1 MSPID
6 ESPSF
11 ESDAPAGSE
20 RKRKS
25 QLPEPDQQAA
35 AKLVS
40 ITVDAATGRVVGIEG
55 VDARGER
62 HEISN
67 DERSRLIEQAP
78 TATLRDIVEQ
88 AFEAGISCVLGQQAA
103 ERETPESE
111 ADADLS
117 RVLLQSL
124 IRQSVA
130 KRLIQFDVL
139 SPAIVGTLIE
149 RASYRDPKSESGADH

>member
-11 ESDAPAGSE
+11 EPDPAAE

-25 QLPEPDQQAA
+25 PSPESDQPAA
-35 AKLVS
+35 ARLVS
-40 ITVDAATGRVVGIEG
+40 ITVDAGTGRVVGIQS
-55 VDARGER
+55 VNATGER
-62 HEISN
+62 REISD
-67 DERSRLIEQAP
+67 DERSRLAEQAP

-103 ERETPESE
+103 EPEKETPESE
-111 ADADLS
+111 ADSDLS
-117 RVLLQSL
+117 RALLQSL
-124 IRQSVA
+124 IKQSAA
-130 KRLIQFDVL
+130 KRLMQFDVL

-149 RASYRDPKSESGADH
+149 RASYRDPKSQTGADH